1 MKSQN
6 KKVGAEQKT
15 YLKKIMAK
23 NFLNLERD
31 LAIQVHEAHRLPN
44 NLMRSSLGH
53 IIVKLSKVNFFKT
66 KNIIRCKKKSC
77 NL

>member
-1 MKSQN
+1 MRRW
-6 KKVGAEQKT
+6 GAEQKT

-23 NFLNLERD
+23 NPLNLERD

-53 IIVKLSKVNFFKT
+53 ITVKLSTVNFFF
-66 KNIIRCKKKSC
+66 
-77 NL
+77 